1 MPGKTWDAVVPQE
14 VLTRL
19 QRQHP
24 NVLLVG
30 PTGFVNAALK
40 SVEPLAPQPIVSWNP
55 CETRE
60 IPDGSYATLLIR
72 RVDTADAEQQRQL
85 CKWFETRQQRIQ
97 VISTTQ
103 APLFPLVQAG
113 TFLET
118 LYYRL
123 NHVSL
128 ISGTAGGGY

>member
-1 MPGKTWDAVVPQE
+1 MPGEDWDAVVPQD

-30 PTGFVNAALK
+30 PPSFLSAALK
-40 SVEPLAPQPIVSWNP
+40 SLEPLAAQPVVSWNP
-55 CETRE
+55 CEMPG
-60 IPDGSYATLLIR
+60 IPDGSHGTLIIH
-72 RVDTADAEQQRQL
+72 RVDTADLDQQQRL
-85 CKWFETRQQRIQ
+85 CQWLESRTRPVQ
-97 VISTTQ
+97 VISTAL
-103 APLFPLVQAG
+103 APLYPFVPAG

-123 NHVSL
+123 NHVCL
-128 ISGTAGGGY
+128 ISGTLGCA